1 MKLPDWIHQNRAAFD
16 QAEAPEGLWKEIST
30 AVPHAKRNYKPWL
43 WSAAA
48 ALLIAGFA
56 WWLQPQKRELPLAP
70 QLPESFLA
78 QERDYLHDLQHMEAH
93 MPLSEL
99 ATEPDYQWVFE
110 ELAEL
115 ELINQQY
122 RSDLDALTPREE
134 LLPVLI
140 DYYEKRLRL
149 LQRLQMEVERN
160 QKHPENENINL

>member
-1 MKLPDWIHQNRAAFD
+1 MKLHDWINQNRESFD
-16 QAEAPEGLWKEIST
+16 QAEAPEGLWNEVRNAI
-30 AVPHAKRNYKPWL
+30 PEPKRNYKPWA

-56 WWLQPQKRELPLAP
+56 WWARPQKQQVPLAP

-78 QERDYLHDLQHMEAH
+78 QEKDYQQDLQQIEAH
-93 MPLSEL
+93 INLGDL
-99 ATEPDYQWVFE
+99 ANDPDYQWVFN

-122 RSDLDALTPREE
+122 RSDLNALAPREE

-160 QKHPENENINL
+160 QKHPENENFNL